1 MILSGKVLPMEEI
14 LEKMELV
21 DYDAVKEA
29 IDEIFIADN
38 LSFSAVGNINNIDF
52 RGLIENGKKFLYN
65 KD

>member
-1 MILSGKVLPMEEI
+1 
-14 LEKMELV
+14 MELV

-52 RGLIENGKKFLYN
+52 RGLIENGKKLLYN

>member
-1 MILSGKVLPMEEI
+1 
-14 LEKMELV
+14 MELV

-52 RGLIENGKKFLYN
+52 RGINRKWKKIFI
-65 KD
+65 